1 MLKKIRA
8 RIEELKARE
17 LGIIERGAD
26 LSFERLD
33 QSARMELGI
42 LTGKRDMITEELAF
56 LEGMERD
63 LEARL
68 ALLKCQPM
76 IPKWEQWLRGE

>member
-1 MLKKIRA
+1 MLQKIRA

-17 LGIIERGAD
+17 LGIIER
-26 LSFERLD
+26 FERLD

-56 LEGMERD
+56 LEGLERD